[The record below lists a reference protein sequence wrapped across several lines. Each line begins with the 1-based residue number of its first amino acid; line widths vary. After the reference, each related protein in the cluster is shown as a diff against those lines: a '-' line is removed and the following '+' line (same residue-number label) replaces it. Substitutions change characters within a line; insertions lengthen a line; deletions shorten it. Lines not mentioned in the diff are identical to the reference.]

1 MSKKADPKSAF
12 KMELIESVT
21 PNARCAPGVCTAI
34 NTDDGTQ
41 FIIMG
46 RNMANLRKAVSFM
59 KTPPERFKEELV
71 TEVILMPAI
80 SAKLSEEI

>member
-1 MSKKADPKSAF
+1 MSKKADQKSAF

-21 PNARCAPGVCTAI
+21 PNARCVPGVYTAI

-59 KTPPERFKEELV
+59 KTPPADFKEDMTLEVVLV
-71 TEVILMPAI
+71 PKA
-80 SAKLSEEI
+80 SAKLSDEI